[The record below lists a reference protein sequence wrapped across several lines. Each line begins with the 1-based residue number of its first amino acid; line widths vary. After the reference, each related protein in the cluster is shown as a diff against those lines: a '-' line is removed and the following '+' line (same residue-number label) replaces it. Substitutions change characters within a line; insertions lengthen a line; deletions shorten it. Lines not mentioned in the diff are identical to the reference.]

1 MSHVPLSTVSRL
13 STLKVNDI
21 DADQLRVAARLPS
34 ALEPRPQGVKVQLAI
49 SRAGET
55 AKVSE
60 SFTLEPVTQPA
71 ELAPLAAWEQPGA
84 HLWLYRLMPADVVRL
99 RHIVA
104 EGSAPSPGSSVSIS
118 AGVDA
123 CHRAALGSQALPT
136 TTLLRV
142 NGSGY
147 FALVDGLDL
156 RSLVSDA
163 DLERNVPGCAAR

>member
-1 MSHVPLSTVSRL
+1 MSHVPLSTMSRL
-13 STLKVNDI
+13 STLKANDI

-34 ALEPRPQGVKVQLAI
+34 ALEPRPQGVKVQLTI

-55 AKVSE
+55 SKATE
-60 SFTLEPVTQPA
+60 SFTLEPVTHPT
-71 ELAPLAAWEQPGA
+71 EFAPLAAWERPGA
-84 HLWLYRLMPADVVRL
+84 HVWLYRLMPADVVRL
-99 RHIVA
+99 RHIV
-104 EGSAPSPGSSVSIS
+104 EENSAPSAASSVSVS

-123 CHRAALGSQALPT
+123 CHRAPLGSLALPT

-156 RSLVSDA
+156 RSLVSDT
-163 DLERNVPGCAAR
+163 DLERNVPSCAEQ